1 MGMSHTHFFWI
12 LLLLFAIERLAELRS
27 AKRNFR
33 SLLER
38 GGREFGAAHY
48 PAIVVMHV
56 AFFTSLVTEFVL
68 RGAPLAPFFLVP
80 LFLLTAAQLLRLWA
94 RRTMS
99 TRWTARIV
107 VIPGEQLVTKGPFRF
122 FAHPIYVAVVLEL
135 FSLPLIFGLYWT
147 CLIFSILNATM
158 LLFIRIP
165 CERAAL
171 AWSQATQENDVPM
184 ET

>member
-1 MGMSHTHFFWI
+1 MSHTLFFWI
-12 LLLLFAIERLAELRS
+12 LLLFFVMERLAELRS

-33 SLLER
+33 KLIER
-38 GGREFGAAHY
+38 DGREFGAAHY
-48 PAIVVMHV
+48 PAIVAMHV
-56 AFFTSLVTEFVL
+56 AFFASLLIEFL
-68 RGAPLAPFFLVP
+68 SRGAPLAPILLVP
-80 LFLLTAAQLLRLWA
+80 LLLLTAAQLLRLWA
-94 RRTMS
+94 RHTMG

-122 FAHPIYVAVVLEL
+122 FAHPIYVAVALEL

-147 CLIFSILNATM
+147 CFIFSILNAMM

-165 CERAAL
+165 CERKAL
-171 AWSQATQENDVPM
+171 AWSQAMHESSVSM